1 MTSNNRPVN
10 IIGGGMSGLSA
21 AYKLQQ
27 FGIPYELHERS
38 AYWGGKLQTTQLEGF
53 SLDHG
58 FQVIQSAYPALAEYK
73 QGDFRGRPRL
83 RLGRVAAHSHGKNP
97 HRRPCKT
104 RN

>member
-1 MTSNNRPVN
+1 MTSKNRPVT
-10 IIGGGMSGLSA
+10 IVGGGMSGLSA

-38 AYWGGKLQTTQLEGF
+38 ALWGGKLQTTQHEGF

-73 QGDFRGRPRL
+73 QGGFLEG
-83 RLGRVAAHSHGKNP
+83 AHP
-97 HRRPCKT
+97 T
-104 RN
+104 L